1 MKISVLLR
9 WVGPAAIAGGVFMV
23 LSDLSGLPITIPY
36 LSQTSPTGY
45 DAVGS
50 GLILFAFVL
59 LLVGMVGLYAK
70 KAPNGARVI
79 EYGYPTESVQ
89 LVEVHSA
96 PEEASYP
103 LAEETGEKV
112 ALRASRAGGGWSWV
126 PGFSSS
132 SCCAT
137 RTDCNLGEKTDQ
149 QRPTIAF
156 RASVRGR

>member
-50 GLILFAFVL
+50 GLILFALVL

-70 KAPNGARVI
+70 QAEPNGARVI
-79 EYGYPTESVQ
+79 EYGYPTESAQ
-89 LVEVHSA
+89 LVEVRPA
-96 PEEASYP
+96 PEEGRYP
-103 LAEETGEKV
+103 RAEEAVETV
-112 ALRASRAGGGWSWV
+112 APRASRAGGALV
-126 PGFSSS
+126 
-132 SCCAT
+132 
-137 RTDCNLGEKTDQ
+137 LGAGLLLFFL
-149 QRPTIAF
+149 I
-156 RASVRGR
+156 RG